1 MKKYISIVFVVL
13 TFLAPTIFVS
23 AESKTVSSR
32 YTLNKSWFRD
42 VSPNSNIRPALDWAV
57 ENDFLDSG
65 GFFRASEPMPA
76 LMFWPLVVK
85 EAGFEEES
93 ATFNTP
99 LPSNIS
105 DDDPLAQVLREAIR
119 RDFISAEDSFEPLAN
134 ITQLQALSVLVKT
147 KALLPP
153 RRTSSAFQTK
163 FDLLPSREAEY
174 FPLLETAL
182 ASNMIT
188 AQDVTSF
195 RPQETIDRGTV
206 VEWLYRFATEGKKQS
221 MLEATQ
227 SPVKT
232 ITKRKNVLQQKLDKE
247 AENKSN
253 STTIRIT
260 SGKSTS
266 TKTLSSSSLCKEFTI
281 LEKIFTDLSSQYRFP
296 EELTSKKKQ
305 AMIEAATEAMVQE
318 LGDKYTAYIKP
329 AQSKEYEEGLNGE
342 MEGIGAFVEMLDGK
356 VVITAP
362 ITGSPAEL
370 SGIMPG
376 DIVTHVNG
384 VTIEN
389 ESLTDSV
396 QKIKGPAGTK
406 VVLKI
411 LRGNKNI
418 EISVIRGKI
427 QVPSVTL
434 KWERSVPVL
443 GLHQFN
449 RTTGEALLKK
459 IKEEILPKS
468 TRGIILDLRNNPG
481 GYLTEAVEIGEIF
494 LKKGQTVF
502 STEYKNSSHD
512 YVSSR
517 NGELKDMNKIIV
529 LQNKGTASAS
539 EILISSLKDY
549 NRARIIGE
557 TSHGKGVV
565 QNLSQ
570 YNNGGILKVTIA
582 KWVSPKGTWL
592 NGKGIIPDIEIDSP
606 TLEQKKQNIDPQL
619 DRAIQELLS
628 W

>member
-1 MKKYISIVFVVL
+1 MVL
-13 TFLAPTIFVS
+13 TFLTPIVFVS
-23 AESKTVSSR
+23 AENKTTLSR
-32 YTLNKSWFRD
+32 HTINKSWFRD

-57 ENDFLDSG
+57 ENNFLDSG

-76 LMFWPLVVK
+76 LMFWPLVIK
-85 EAGFEEES
+85 DAGFNENS

-105 DDDPLAQVLREAIR
+105 DDDPLAQILREAIR
-119 RDFISAEDSFEPLAN
+119 RDFLSSESTFNPLEN

-182 ASNMIT
+182 ASKMIT
-188 AQDVTSF
+188 EQDVKMF
-195 RPQETIDRGTV
+195 RPQTNIPRGTV
-206 VEWLYRFATEGKKQS
+206 LKWLYRFATEGKKQS
-221 MLEATQ
+221 MLKATQ

-232 ITKRKNVLQQKLDKE
+232 VTKRKNVLQQKLEKE
-247 AENKSN
+247 AKNKKN

-260 SGKSTS
+260 TDKKNSHQTFSST
-266 TKTLSSSSLCKEFTI
+266 SSLCKEFTI
-281 LEKIFTDLSSQYRFP
+281 LEKIFSDLSAQYRFP
-296 EELTSKKKQ
+296 EELTTKKKH
-305 AMIEAATEAMVQE
+305 AMIEAATEAMVKE

-342 MEGIGAFVEMLDGK
+342 LEGIGAFVEMLDGK

-376 DIVTHVNG
+376 DIVTHVDG
-384 VTIEN
+384 VCIED

-411 LRGNKNI
+411 LRGNQNI
-418 EISVIRGKI
+418 EINVIRGKI
-427 QVPSVTL
+427 QIPSVTL
-434 KWERSVPVL
+434 KWERSVPIL

-459 IKEEILPKS
+459 ITEEILPKS
-468 TRGIILDLRNNPG
+468 KRGIILDLRNNPG

-512 YVSSR
+512 YVSTK

-539 EILISSLKDY
+539 EILISALKDY
-549 NRARIIGE
+549 NRVRIIGE

-582 KWVSPKGTWL
+582 KWISPKGTWL
-592 NGKGIIPDIEIDSP
+592 NKKGIVPDIEIDSP

-619 DRAIQELLS
+619 DRAIQELLH

>member
-1 MKKYISIVFVVL
+1 MKKYISIVFVLL
-13 TFLAPTIFVS
+13 TFLAPTLFVS
-23 AESKTVSSR
+23 AESENVSSR

-42 VSPNSNIRPALDWAV
+42 VSPNSSIRPALDWAV

-76 LMFWPLVVK
+76 LMFWPLVIK
-85 EAGFEEES
+85 EAGFDEKS
-93 ATFNTP
+93 ATFDTP
-99 LPSNIS
+99 LPPNIS
-105 DDDPLAQVLREAIR
+105 DDDPLAQVLREAVR
-119 RDFISAEDSFEPLAN
+119 RDFLSAEDVFDPLSN

-163 FDLLPSREAEY
+163 FDLLPAREAEY

-188 AQDVTSF
+188 EQDVQSF
-195 RPQETIDRGTV
+195 RPQATINRGTV
-206 VEWLYRFATEGKKQS
+206 LGWLYRFATEGKKQS

-227 SPVKT
+227 SPIKT
-232 ITKRKNVLQQKLDKE
+232 ITKRKNILQQKLEEE
-247 AENKSN
+247 AKPKKNV
-253 STTIRIT
+253 TTIRIT
-260 SGKSTS
+260 TGENSSSNTI
-266 TKTLSSSSLCKEFTI
+266 SSSSLSQFSI
-281 LEKIFTDLSSQYRFP
+281 LEKIFADLSSQYRFP
-296 EELTSKKKQ
+296 QELTPKKKQ
-305 AMIEAATEAMVQE
+305 EMIEAATEAMVRE

-342 MEGIGAFVEMLDGK
+342 IEGIGAFVEMLDGK

-376 DIVTHVNG
+376 DIVTHVDG
-384 VTIEN
+384 VNIEN

-406 VVLKI
+406 VILKI
-411 LRGNKNI
+411 LRGNNTL

-434 KWERSVPVL
+434 KWERSVPIL

-449 RTTGEALLKK
+449 RTSGEDLLKK
-459 IKEEILPKS
+459 INEEILPKT
-468 TRGIILDLRNNPG
+468 TRGIVLDLRNNPG
-481 GYLTEAVEIGEIF
+481 GYLTEAVEVGEIF

-512 YVSSR
+512 YVSTKD
-517 NGELKDMNKIIV
+517 GELKDMNKIIV
-529 LQNKGTASAS
+529 LQNEGTASAS
-539 EILISSLKDY
+539 EILISALKDY
-549 NRARIIGE
+549 NRVRIIGKP
-557 TSHGKGVV
+557 SHGKGVV

-592 NGKGIIPDIEIDSP
+592 HGNGITPDIEMDSP
-606 TLEQKKQNIDPQL
+606 TLEEKKQNIDPQIE
-619 DRAIQELLS
+619 RAVQELLS